1 MLFQK
6 IFEGDNKTLLKFT
19 KLGSVDLVYAD
30 MIFDDFDFGWI
41 DICYLALKSS
51 GSMFIHTDYRS
62 VAEVKI
68 YAEELFRDG
77 GIFDMP
83 DESVLEEPG
92 GGRLNN
98 WIIWPYDWG
107 GRPKTAFGRKHDDIL
122 WLVKS
127 ESFKFY
133 PKRVAIPKKTAKSKT
148 FNPSGRTKKIP
159 TDVWADIGNFLTT
172 SDERIRD
179 EDGVGIAWQKPERLI
194 ERIVLA
200 TTNEGDLVV
209 DPFLGTGTTAAVC
222 KRLKRCILGFD
233 DDPEM
238 IEIACDRIRGMKR

>member
-1 MLFQK
+1 MMFQK
-6 IFEGDNKTLLKFT
+6 IFEGDNLTLLKFT
-19 KLGSVDLVYAD
+19 KPVSVDLVYAD
-30 MIFDDFDFGWI
+30 MIFDDFNFDWI
-41 DICYLALKSS
+41 DICYLALKST

-77 GIFDMP
+77 GVFDMP
-83 DESVLEEPG
+83 DESVLKEPG

-122 WLVKS
+122 WFVKS

-133 PKRVAIPKKTAKSKT
+133 PKRVSIPKKTASSKK

-159 TDVWADIGNFLTT
+159 TDVWSDIGNFLTT
-172 SDERIRD
+172 SEERIRD

-194 ERIVLA
+194 ERIILA
-200 TTNEGDLVV
+200 TTDEGDLVV

-222 KRLKRCILGFD
+222 KRLGRSILGFD
-233 DDPEM
+233 NDPEM
-238 IEIACDRIRGMKR
+238 IDITCDRIHKVKR